1 MGYDERW
8 WVEREVRRERAVG
21 GGGVYGRA
29 SPAMG
34 CMGVEPWLDADM
46 GRQAAAEQEDWKRR
60 LAEVEEAARDS
71 MAKVMRGWGDAGE
84 WTRR

>member
-34 CMGVEPWLDADM
+34 CGGVEPWEVAGCMGGLLLPWAVGARCRYDADM
-46 GRQAAAEQEDWKRR
+46 GLELW
-60 LAEVEEAARDS
+60 V
-71 MAKVMRGWGDAGE
+71 
-84 WTRR
+84 